1 MIKREQEDHGDGI
14 QGKLRG
20 QDQPQAQQKAPCG
33 GGGGGARKGR
43 PRAQERNLC
52 ERVLQPTQPRRYRRG
67 LRLDRRHGRALR
79 GRGRGRHE
87 RQARAARL
95 CGRAHPSG
103 KLARQPQG
111 VRQGR
116 SSARYHDRYHRPA
129 RDRQRHGHRR
139 HRVYAAGH
147 RGPAARRALHAAEL
161 RARHPA
167 RRERCEP

>member
-1 MIKREQEDHGDGI
+1 MIKREQEEHGDGI

-33 GGGGGARKGR
+33 RGRGGTAEGR
-43 PRAQERNLC
+43 PRFEERDLC
-52 ERVLQPTQPRRYRRG
+52 ECVLQPAQPRRYRRG
-67 LRLDRRHGRALR
+67 LRPDRRHGRALR
-79 GRGRGRHE
+79 GRDRGRHE

-95 CGRAHPSG
+95 CGRAHPPR
-103 KLARQPQG
+103 KLARQPEG
-111 VRQGR
+111 VCQGR
-116 SSARYHDRYHRPA
+116 SSARHHDRYHRPA

-139 HRVYAAGH
+139 HRVYAAGD

-167 RRERCEP
+167 RRERREP